1 MKNNIIAFLFMLF
14 AVHTVHG
21 QNWDYIMDSGE
32 YYYGVGRGSTM
43 EEAREQALVSLSQ
56 SISVQIKSDL
66 THLLEEM
73 NSNGVIDS
81 EQRIRMYSESSSQA
95 TLHDVNFWE
104 YSGPPKCVM
113 RAYVERTVV
122 DAMYS
127 RRIDRARGLVVE
139 AERYLSEQKLDMA
152 LRAYYWAYALTRS
165 VKDPG
170 RVKDESGKRTLID
183 YLPLVIEDIMGDI
196 EVSYGKRDG
205 ESVDMHFTYK
215 GKPVKS
221 LNFFYNDGRGECYGS
236 VKDGYGNLR
245 VHPSHSGAYYHLEID
260 YEAVNVVKNDK
271 DLEQILNVVPKRVIP
286 KSGKTVKGGDG
297 RTLKSSEKKAAN
309 IVASN
314 EIAPSASQ
322 LVQNDADYEK
332 TVGDIINAIS
342 SGNYERVAND
352 RYFTANGLEIYRKL
366 VKYGT
371 AKVIGIP
378 KISYFKG
385 PEGTVAARG
394 LHMSFSFNRGRK
406 TTFVEDVVFTIGQE
420 GKVDNISFGL
430 GVDATNAI
438 LCNRASEADA
448 TTLEMRETLVGFM
461 ENYKTAYCLERL
473 DYIEKI
479 FSDDAVIIRGMVLKT
494 PTRNSDVENRV
505 RISNKGHEI
514 IHYNKDNKQEYLK
527 YLRESFSRKEF
538 INIRF
543 TDADVQTLDKT
554 AGKELYGIQLRQEY
568 TSSNYSDKGYLFLM
582 IDFTDKEEPLIM
594 VRTWQPNEE
603 DMNKLY
609 HGGYFFK

>member
-1 MKNNIIAFLFMLF
+1 MKNNIIVLLFLLF
-14 AVHTVHG
+14 AAETLHG
-21 QNWDYIMDSGE
+21 QNWDYIRDSGE
-32 YYYGVGRGSTM
+32 YYYGVGYGSTT
-43 EEAREQALVSLSQ
+43 EEAREQALVALSQ

-66 THLLEEM
+66 THLLDEM
-73 NSNGVIDS
+73 NRNGVIDS
-81 EQRIRMYSESSSQA
+81 EQRIRLYTESSSQA
-95 TLHDVNFWE
+95 TLYDVNFWE
-104 YSGPPKCVM
+104 YSAPPKCVM
-113 RAYVERTVV
+113 RAWVEHSVV
-122 DAMYS
+122 DAMYA
-127 RRIDRARGLVVE
+127 RRIDRAKGLLIE

-152 LRAYYWAYALTRS
+152 LRSYYWAYALIRT
-165 VKDPG
+165 VKNPG
-170 RVKDESGKRTLID
+170 GVKDESGKKTLVD
-183 YLPLVIEDIMGDI
+183 YLPLVIEDIMSDI

-205 ESVDMHFTYK
+205 ESVDMYFTYK
-215 GKPVKS
+215 GKPIKS

-245 VHPSHSGAYYHLEID
+245 VHPSHAGAYYHVEVD
-260 YEAVNVVKNDK
+260 YVAANVVKNDK
-271 DLEQILNVVPKRVIP
+271 DLEQILQVVPKRVIP
-286 KSGKTVKGGDG
+286 KSGKTIKGGAEKK
-297 RTLKSSEKKAAN
+297 LKSSEKKAAS

-314 EIAPSASQ
+314 EIVPDASQ
-322 LVQNDADYEK
+322 LVQNVERYERL
-332 TVGDIINAIS
+332 VGDVVNAIS
-342 SGNYERVAND
+342 SGNYESVANEQF
-352 RYFTANGLEIYRKL
+352 FTTNGLDVYGKL
-366 VKYGT
+366 IKYGK

-385 PEGTVAARG
+385 VDGTVSARG

-406 TTFVEDVVFTIGQE
+406 ATFVEDVVFTIDNN
-420 GKVDNISFGL
+420 GKIDNISFGL
-430 GVDATNAI
+430 GIDATNAI
-438 LCNRASEADA
+438 LCNNASKVDSIN
-448 TTLEMRETLVGFM
+448 LSMRETLVGFM

-494 PTRNSDVENRV
+494 PAQNRNVENRV
-505 RISNKGHEI
+505 RISNAGQEI
-514 IHYNKDNKQEYLK
+514 IQYNKDNKQEYIK
-527 YLRESFSRKEF
+527 YLKESFARKEF

-543 TDADVQTLDKT
+543 TDADVQTLNKS

-603 DMNKLY
+603 DMDKLY